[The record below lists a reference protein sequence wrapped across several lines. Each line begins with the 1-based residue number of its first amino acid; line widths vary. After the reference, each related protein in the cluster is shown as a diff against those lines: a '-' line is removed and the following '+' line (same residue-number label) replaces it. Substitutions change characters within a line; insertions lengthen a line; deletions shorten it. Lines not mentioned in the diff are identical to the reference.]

1 MKAFNILAV
10 SVFVG
15 AVGFITYSL
24 IKDSQIK
31 YYLVTHAENTT
42 IENKMELSG
51 FVYPSKEIEI
61 KPQLSGVIDEIYVSV
76 GDAVKEGDPIASV
89 SLIPNSSEVE
99 NLISS
104 VNVAR
109 INLTTAES
117 NYERQKMLLK
127 KKAIPQT
134 EYESAERDYLSAI
147 ENYTSAVN
155 QLSLRQKGRKTGN
168 NVVRSA
174 ISGIIID
181 IPVKAGTSVVE
192 RSSYNAGSTV
202 ATVSSSDHFVF
213 KADVP
218 ERNIK
223 DFYTGMVVK
232 LSLLAYDTIQIDAVI
247 TTISAKGNIVNG
259 AVKFPIEAEFSLADK
274 GIELRSGYSATAEIL
289 LSTAENVLS
298 LPEKCIN
305 FKGDTTFVYVT
316 DSLRKHSDEKIIELG
331 ISDGDYVEILGGITK
346 DDFVITNYHD

>member
-31 YYLVTHAENTT
+31 YYSVTHAENTT

-89 SLIPNSSEVE
+89 SLVPNSSEVE
-99 NLISS
+99 NLTSS

-134 EYESAERDYLSAI
+134 EYESAERDYLTAI

-174 ISGIIID
+174 TSGIIID

-259 AVKFPIEAEFSLADK
+259 AVKFPIEAEFSLVDK

>member
-31 YYLVTHAENTT
+31 YYSVTHAENTT

-89 SLIPNSSEVE
+89 SLVPNSSEVE
-99 NLISS
+99 NLTSS

-134 EYESAERDYLSAI
+134 EYESAERDYLTAI

-174 ISGIIID
+174 TSGIIID
-181 IPVKAGTSVVE
+181 IPVKTGTSVVE

-259 AVKFPIEAEFSLADK
+259 AVKFPIEAEFSLVDK